1 MRNSVQNIKPNRIK
15 YTKTKYTLKT
25 SDNVTLLLHRFNIS
39 NNTPS
44 VLLLHGLSLSSAM
57 FYGEEWYNLT
67 DYLLNHGYE
76 DVWVLDWRGSG
87 IYKGEHVNADHNLD
101 DVALI
106 DIPLSVEFIQE
117 KITGHLHLIGHCLGS
132 LAMSMSL
139 ASQKIKGIRSAI
151 CANLGLYPKLNMI
164 SFTKLLAVPQFSES
178 VLHLNYYNLDVEE
191 MDFQSAEYLLHQAA
205 NLGPSKCDN
214 PTCRIL
220 SFIFGSGDK
229 DAIFK
234 HENMHPKTH
243 DRLNDYFGPV
253 SFSYYKHLQKM
264 LMFQSAVS
272 ACTTSPVNYLDL
284 AEHINIPMLLTAG
297 KENRCWFD
305 SISCYHETL
314 NHFFPNVAHEL
325 FIVPDYCH
333 NDVFMGVNSY
343 MDVFP
348 RFIKFLN
355 NYN

>member
-1 MRNSVQNIKPNRIK
+1 MINSVQNIKTIR
-15 YTKTKYTLKT
+15 TKYSKTTYNLKT
-25 SDNVTLLLHRFNIS
+25 SDNVTLLLHRISIS

-57 FYGEEWYNLT
+57 FMGEEWYNLT

-87 IYKGEHVNADHNLD
+87 IYKGEHINADHNID

-106 DIPLSVEFIQE
+106 DLPLSVEFIQE

-139 ASQKIKGIRSAI
+139 ASQKITGIRSAI
-151 CANLGLYPKLNMI
+151 CANLGLYPSLNSI
-164 SFTKLLAVPQFSES
+164 SFAKLLAVPQFSES
-178 VLHLNYYNLDVEE
+178 VLNLNFYNTDAEK

-205 NLGPSKCDN
+205 NLGQDKCDN

-220 SFIFGSGDK
+220 SFIFGSGHK

-243 DRLNDYFGPV
+243 DQLKNYFGPV

-264 LMFQSAVS
+264 LFFQSAVS
-272 ACTTSPVNYLDL
+272 ARTPSTVNYLDL
-284 AEHINIPMLLTAG
+284 AENINIPMLLTAG
-297 KENRCWFD
+297 KENKCWFD
-305 SISCYHETL
+305 SISCYHQTL
-314 NHFFPNVAHEL
+314 NHFFPEVEHEL
-325 FIVPDYCH
+325 FIIPNYGH
-333 NDVFMGVNSY
+333 NDVFMGINSY
-343 MDVFP
+343 LDVFP
-348 RFIKFLN
+348 RFINFLKN
-355 NYN
+355 HN